1 MVLLHIN
8 HKETNGFHRIP
19 ECQGLK
25 GPGKL
30 IQCNPPMEQEHPDEV
45 TQEGV
50 QAGWNV
56 CTEGDSTTPWAAWA
70 RLCHPHPKQAAS
82 HLPVEPPVFQFAPIA
97 PCPVTGCHQ
106 KSLAPS
112 S

>member
-1 MVLLHIN
+1 MYKTNLKCSMWSWCHPSSRN
-8 HKETNGFHRIP
+8 HKIP

-70 RLCHPHPKQAAS
+70 RLCHPHQEQ
-82 HLPVEPPVFQFAPIA
+82 V
-97 PCPVTGCHQ
+97 
-106 KSLAPS
+106 S
-112 S
+112 SQI